1 MRSILNLT
9 GRQSL
14 PLIRQ
19 AEAAECGLASLAMI
33 AGFHGYDVDLATLR
47 RRFGLSMKG
56 MTLRTMIDIA
66 GAIGLSARPVRCEP
80 VEVADLRLPAVLHWG
95 TNHFV
100 VVEAA
105 TRRRVTISDPAHGRM
120 TLSLE
125 TVDAMF
131 TGIALE
137 LTPTTGFQRAR
148 ERNPLKLGTLMSFGG
163 GVSRALAQTVLLSLF
178 VEAMLL
184 ATPFYLQFTI
194 DEAVVKGDHGLLNVL
209 ALAFGLVLAF
219 RVGAGALRGLTT
231 QFVSNVVAFDMKGRI
246 FNHLV
251 RLPLDWFQKRQVGDV
266 QSRFWA
272 VKSIQA
278 FVAQGALTGVLD
290 GVLGTLVVG
299 LMLLYSPLLTA
310 IVVASIAGYA
320 LIRVATFALSKRFA
334 ADAIVTDAREQTRFL
349 ETLRAAQTIKAAG
362 SENIRETQYR
372 NAAAASINAQIRAGN
387 INIGYSAA
395 SQGLNGLTD
404 LLVIFLGAR
413 AVIGGE
419 MTIGMLTAFL
429 AYKGQFVSRFNNLVE
444 QLFAWR
450 LLDLQLERLADVVMT
465 PKEARIDFGGHEG
478 TVDGTI
484 ECRNLGFRYA
494 FGEPMV
500 FQNVSLMVRPG
511 ECVAIVGA
519 SGCGKSTLARL
530 ITGLYAA
537 TAGDVLIDGRPLS
550 NWSNRSL
557 RSQISYVSQDDQLL
571 AGTIAEN
578 IAFFADRIDLPQ
590 VEASARAACI
600 HDEICAM
607 PMGYESLVGDMGSSL
622 SGGQKQRVLIA
633 RALYR
638 KPRILVMDEATAH
651 LDLRNERAIAQALAS
666 LTVTRIVIAHRPETI
681 AAADRVVSLD
691 PPPHGPPP
699 HVRPTPIPPE
709 PVPSTPAP
717 SMPVREGQ
725 QPESANR

>member
-1 MRSILNLT
+1 MRTFLNLT
-9 GRQSL
+9 GRQTL
-14 PLIRQ
+14 PLVRQ
-19 AEAAECGLASLAMI
+19 AEAAECGLASLAMV
-33 AGFHGYDVDLATLR
+33 AGYHGYDVDLATLR

-56 MTLRTMIDIA
+56 MTLRTMIDVA
-66 GAIGLSARPVRCEP
+66 AAVGLSARPVRCEP
-80 VEVADLRLPAVLHWG
+80 VELGDLRLPAILHWG

-105 TRRRVTISDPAHGRM
+105 TRRRITISDPAHGRM
-120 TLSLE
+120 TLSPE
-125 TVDAMF
+125 AVDAMF
-131 TGIALE
+131 TGVALE
-137 LTPTTGFQRAR
+137 LTPTTGFQRSR
-148 ERNPLKLGTLMSFGG
+148 ERNPLKLGSLMSFGG
-163 GVSRALAQTVLLSLF
+163 GVSKALGQTVLLSLF

-194 DEAVVKGDHGLLNVL
+194 DEAVRKGDQGLLTVL
-209 ALAFGLVLAF
+209 ALAFALVLAF

-231 QFVSNVVAFDMKGRI
+231 QYVSNVVAFDMKGRI

-290 GVLGTLVVG
+290 GLLGTLVLV

-310 IVVASIAGYA
+310 IVLASIVGYA
-320 LIRVATFALSKRFA
+320 LIRVATFALNKRFA

-387 INIGYSAA
+387 INIGYAAA
-395 SQGLNGLTD
+395 SQGLNGITD
-404 LLVIFLGAR
+404 VLVIFLGAR
-413 AVIGGE
+413 AVIAGDL
-419 MTIGMLTAFL
+419 TIGMLTAFL
-429 AYKGQFVSRFNNLVE
+429 AYKSQFVTRFNNLVE
-444 QLFAWR
+444 QMFAWR

-465 PKEARIDFGGHEG
+465 PKEGRIDYGGHEG
-478 TVDGTI
+478 RLEGSV
-484 ECRNLGFRYA
+484 ECHGLGFRYA
-494 FGEPMV
+494 YGEPMV
-500 FQNVSLMVRPG
+500 FQNVSLTIRPG

-530 ITGLYAA
+530 LTGLYAP
-537 TAGDVLIDGRPLS
+537 TVGDVLVDGRPIGH
-550 NWSNRSL
+550 WSNRSL

-578 IAFFADRIDLPQ
+578 IAFFADRVDLDQ
-590 VEASARAACI
+590 VRRCASAACI
-600 HDEICAM
+600 HDEIAAM

-622 SGGQKQRVLIA
+622 SGGQKQRVLLA

-638 KPRILVMDEATAH
+638 EPRILVLDEATAH
-651 LDLRNERAIAQALAS
+651 LDVGNEQAIARALAA
-666 LTVTRIVIAHRPETI
+666 LTVTRIVIAHRPETV
-681 AAADRVVSLD
+681 AAADRIVSLD
-691 PPPHGPPP
+691 PPAA
-699 HVRPTPIPPE
+699 RAAAAQLEPIH
-709 PVPSTPAP
+709 
-717 SMPVREGQ
+717 
-725 QPESANR
+725 